1 MKKLTFIILF
11 LAAISV
17 QAQTTG
23 SITVGGDFDKF
34 YPTVLTDGGWNNMM
48 PSQLEIGRSVI
59 HENSD
64 WRGSLMAKFTFHVA
78 LWGNGANFINAE
90 IIQTH
95 NTLNSANRDFIAGW
109 KDASGSSAT
118 LDLVIW
124 LRGGGTTYHYK
135 SLYPT
140 TCRVFDGVA
149 NPLPFQEEGGP
160 AHSFKTSP
168 DLYVNSEGLTN
179 SGSAAFHGGGTNY
192 FAGNMGIGTQDTR
205 GYKLAVSGNM
215 IAESV
220 KVQLQ
225 SAWPDY
231 VFSKDYTLPS
241 LKETEKHIKENSHL
255 PGIPSAAE
263 VKTNGIDLGEMN
275 AKLLK
280 KVEELTLYVIDLN
293 KKSNSQELMIK
304 KQQASIT
311 SQQMEINK
319 LKKNKR

>member
-11 LAAISV
+11 LTTISV
-17 QAQTTG
+17 KAQTTG

-34 YPTVLTDGGWNNMM
+34 YPTVWTDGGWNNMM
-48 PSQLEIGRSVI
+48 PSQLEIGRSAV

-64 WRGSLMAKFTFHVA
+64 WRGSIMAKFTYHTTRA
-78 LWGNGANFINAE
+78 GNGASFIDAD
-90 IIQTH
+90 IVQSH
-95 NTLNSANRDFIAGW
+95 NVLSVQDLDFVAGW
-109 KDASGSSAT
+109 KDATGINASF
-118 LDLVIW
+118 DVVIW
-124 LRGGGTTYHYK
+124 LRGGGTTYYYK
-135 SLYPT
+135 SLYAT

-149 NPLPFQEEGGP
+149 NPLPFQEVSGP
-160 AHSFKTSP
+160 AITFKTSK
-168 DLYVNSEGLTN
+168 DVYVNSFGLTK
-179 SGSAAFHGGGTNY
+179 SGTANFLNGGTNY

-220 KVQLQ
+220 KVQLR

-231 VFSKDYTLPS
+231 VFAKDYTLPS

-263 VKTNGIDLGEMN
+263 VKNNGIDVGEMN

-280 KVEELTLYVIDLN
+280 KIEELTLYVIDLN
-293 KKSNSQELMIK
+293 KKSDSQEIMVK
-304 KQQASIT
+304 KLQN
-311 SQQMEINK
+311 EVKK
-319 LKKNKR
+319 LKSKK

>member
-11 LAAISV
+11 LASISV
-17 QAQTTG
+17 KAQTTG

-34 YPTVLTDGGWNNMM
+34 YPTVWTDGGWNNMM

-59 HENSD
+59 HENGD

-160 AHSFKTSP
+160 AHNFKTIP

-179 SGSAAFHGGGTNY
+179 VGSAAFYGGGTNY

-220 KVQLQ
+220 KVQLR

-231 VFSKDYTLPS
+231 VFANDYKLPS
-241 LKETEKHIKENSHL
+241 LEETEKHINEKGHL
-255 PGIPSAAE
+255 PGIPSASE
-263 VKTNGIDLGEMN
+263 VKANGIDLGEMN

-280 KVEELTLYVIDLN
+280 KIEELTLYVIKERNMNRQNQDL
-293 KKSNSQELMIK
+293 LK
-304 KQQASIT
+304 KQDEKI
-311 SQQMEINK
+311 K
-319 LKKNKR
+319 LLSERLDKLTGN